1 MQCWVFWKISS
12 LVVLSEFIGIFNIS
26 LISLCF
32 HCTTRKASFQIFND
46 FDKMSSSERCILYF
60 IWLTFYPKA
69 AKRMNVFINRL
80 FNRSKH
86 SKSTSKFYWISF
98 DWIHQI
104 HAGKSYRWKP
114 TMEMVKGNLAVSTPR
129 NDGTKESVIMQ
140 IFDGLRFVH
149 FSIKFRKRC
158 KRLSAESWNFISP
171 VEFSSLAHPSK
182 QPNCPIQGICMCALN
197 SYFCFPYAAIIQIS
211 YIMYIFNAWGDGRA
225 NKDVNMRHYILWKSN
240 RGKTSMIDAKSI
252 VHEKEYFCLKECV
265 EEYMRKWNSRISTF
279 RFHIKVDHVWFS
291 NQFQFK
297 NNYLKFSRLTF
308 RLSWEENSFRSM
320 RNIEKMSVK

>member
-1 MQCWVFWKISS
+1 MSFKFCLLSFIWSCQYCNVGFVKKFR
-12 LVVLSEFIGIFNIS
+12 VLSFCPNSFVS
-26 LISLCF
+26 STFLWYLFVFFDSY
-32 HCTTRKASFQIFND
+32 TTRKASFWKFNH

-69 AKRMNVFINRL
+69 AKRMNFFINRL

-149 FSIKFRKRC
+149 LSIKFRKRC

-211 YIMYIFNAWGDGRA
+211 YIMY
-225 NKDVNMRHYILWKSN
+225 YIQ
-240 RGKTSMIDAKSI
+240 
-252 VHEKEYFCLKECV
+252 CL
-265 EEYMRKWNSRISTF
+265 RRW
-279 RFHIKVDHVWFS
+279 
-291 NQFQFK
+291 
-297 NNYLKFSRLTF
+297 
-308 RLSWEENSFRSM
+308 
-320 RNIEKMSVK
+320 